1 MAKNKNNL
9 SAKEKR
15 DMAYDL
21 YMNTDKTQVEICDVV
36 DWSERT
42 FSENKKKG
50 NWDELKS
57 AMELTSQKIIVNIYR
72 RLQDATK
79 EGVKLDSDAIIK
91 LAKSI
96 EHLSDRKVTISN
108 IINVFKEFTSWLM
121 NEDPELAKTINELQK
136 KYVVYKING

>member
-1 MAKNKNNL
+1 
-9 SAKEKR
+9 
-15 DMAYDL
+15 MAYDL